1 MFAIETFAMSETIL
15 LNCFNDL
22 VQLLHLAK
30 RIVFVLTEGPFLPVK
45 LVEMI
50 EQSLESVI
58 VVIKN
63 R

>member
-1 MFAIETFAMSETIL
+1 MSETIL

-50 EQSLESVI
+50 ERSLESVI
-58 VVIKN
+58 IVIKN

>member
-1 MFAIETFAMSETIL
+1 MSETIL

-45 LVEMI
+45 LEMI
-50 EQSLESVI
+50 ERSLESVI
-58 VVIKN
+58 VVTKN